1 MSDESEPPRKTFGFK
16 PREFESANTHPPMAP
31 APPPVRDPG
40 IQPAGENRIDVRELV
55 KLGKVKPTTTPPP
68 PKPAGPASDVHAMLN
83 ENLAVAN
90 AAGLNRIAPVKAR
103 RSKRK
108 RDYLFVMAA
117 GNGSLLAVFAVVIGF
132 NLFSCLFLAMG
143 MIFFS
148 SATTWIM
155 WHVMDDY

>member
-1 MSDESEPPRKTFGFK
+1 MSDAPDPPRKTYSLK
-16 PREFESANTHPPMAP
+16 PREFESTNTIPPLAP
-31 APPPVRDPG
+31 APPPVPDPG
-40 IQPAGENRIDVRELV
+40 VQRVGDEPIDVRELV
-55 KLGKVKPTTTPPP
+55 ELGKVKPTATSR
-68 PKPAGPASDVHAMLN
+68 PKATGPASDIQAMLN

-90 AAGLNRIAPVKAR
+90 AAGLNRVAPVQAR
-103 RSKRK
+103 PSKRK

-132 NLFSCLFLAMG
+132 NFFSCLFLAMG

-148 SATTWIM
+148 SATTWVR